1 MTLLDDCAV
10 DGQFVCVYELGME
23 ITSQQ
28 FIVESG
34 IFATHQVSA
43 LVHIVNIQHERIVVL
58 HSHSSPKGV
67 LQRMFGLIVDAH
79 QRRAIY
85 WHPHLKS
92 PLLVNFR
99 VLYYLLVVKQTMDVR
114 DKIRLRFCCMDTN
127 TKGEVALFGIN
138 ATQSV
143 LCQHH
148 TVFSHLGIFP
158 IIAVVDGVLVEQSDE
173 PLPCSLIPQTE
184 VETRFDLCITH
195 HCGEDEQNGDDG
207 LLHIF
212 AIYSFSAFF
221 NSSVRISRLNPE
233 NDIVFSPSPSGV

>member
-23 ITSQQ
+23 ITAQQ

-43 LVHIVNIQHERIVVL
+43 LVHIVDIQHERIVVL

-114 DKIRLRFCCMDTN
+114 DKIRLLFCRMDTN

-138 ATQSV
+138 ATRPRCLILRRIVGQE
-143 LCQHH
+143 LCGQHRCL
-148 TVFSHLGIFP
+148 VFLAIND
-158 IIAVVDGVLVEQSDE
+158 DGVFL
-173 PLPCSLIPQTE
+173 
-184 VETRFDLCITH
+184 
-195 HCGEDEQNGDDG
+195 
-207 LLHIF
+207 
-212 AIYSFSAFF
+212 
-221 NSSVRISRLNPE
+221 
-233 NDIVFSPSPSGV
+233 